1 MNRSHISKVFSG
13 VADSRPFTNE
23 HQETPQRTSSRRVS
37 QWNRTMRLLLVLV
50 VPFLLSIIIHL
61 SCGRESPTGPPRAA
75 SIRIS
80 PAEAELD
87 AIGAT
92 VQFTAAVRDG
102 HDRVIADAAV
112 TWASGNTEVAGV
124 TDEGLV
130 TARKNGSA
138 IVTAVSG
145 QFSANATVT
154 VSQAVAR
161 IEVAPASVTL
171 TKTDRA
177 LRVDA
182 VAKDRN
188 GNPVP
193 DTQLVWT
200 SSDPFVV
207 SVNAQGDLEARSNGI
222 ARITVTS
229 GDVSAIVEVTV
240 SGFGPDALDR
250 AALVALFNGTGG
262 SEWTLATNWSSDAP
276 LAEWH
281 GVTTDAEG
289 RVTEL
294 LLDRNELTGAMP
306 AELVRLE
313 KLRSLSLLGNQL
325 TGSIPPEIGHL
336 PNLEFLEVSYNR
348 LTGSIPPEIGRL
360 VRLRTLGARGNNFSH
375 GPLPLAMANLG
386 NLERLR
392 FDRTFLCAPL
402 DAVFQAW
409 LAGIDDVEVDD
420 CEDTERSALI
430 ALYNAADGRNWTGRR
445 NWLTGASVS
454 AWHGVETNDQGHV
467 TGLDLEDNN
476 LNGTLPSRLGDLRSL
491 GVLDLSNNS
500 GLTGPLPASL
510 VGLGL
515 TALKLG
521 GTGLC
526 APSDPAYQAWLA
538 TVGDIRVDNCPATL
552 ATDRMVLTTLYGETG
567 GAYWKEATNW
577 LSEAP
582 LRDWHGV
589 ETDAEGHVISLD
601 LGYNN
606 LKGRLPQELALM
618 DRLETLRLIGNG
630 LTGHVPPEL
639 ARLDRLAALDL
650 SVNLLTGPIPPE
662 LGRLT
667 NLSVLDLSANGLTGS
682 VPTELGQ
689 LDRLTVLDLG
699 LNRLHGLL
707 SPELGNLRSLE
718 RLTLSSNE
726 FTGPVP
732 NELGGLVALSVLNL
746 SVNGLTG
753 AVPPELG
760 QLANLVALDLARNGL
775 TGPVPSELGRLASLE
790 ELDLSTNA
798 LSGLV
803 PPELGQLAN
812 LEELNLS
819 ANGLTGFVP
828 PELGRLANLVTLS
841 LASNRLSGL
850 VPPELGALGALRTL
864 SLSHNAGLS
873 GPLPRALLDLDL
885 AFLLLAGTGLCAPRD
900 VETQTWLRD
909 IDERRV
915 SNCGDDIVRV
925 VSAYLTQAVQS
936 LENPV
941 PLVAGKPALLRVF
954 VTNGGMADA
963 RRPPVRASFYQNN
976 LPVYTVEIPGGDYS
990 LPDRPEEGDLAASS
1004 NAHIPAYVVRPGL
1017 EMVIEIDPGSLS
1029 DSATDAGRRLPPVG
1043 RMALEV
1049 AEVPPLDLTLVPF
1062 LLMSNPD
1069 WTLADY
1075 AAGLSPNDELFR
1087 MTRETLPVGDFQLNV
1102 REPVWT
1108 SVASEAK
1115 NTISMLVEVFVV
1127 RILDG
1132 APGHYMA
1139 ILPASERVGVAVIPG
1154 SIGVSAL
1161 NGQIIAHELGHNMNL
1176 RHAPCGGPAGLD
1188 PDYPYVDGTTGA
1200 WGYDLL
1206 SGSLVSPRNH
1216 DLMSYC
1222 PPGWISDFHFVKA
1235 LIYRRSL
1242 ETPVPA
1248 ARAASATNLLLWG
1261 EVNDLGEIVLHPAF
1275 AVDAPSVLPEAGG
1288 PYRLTGEDESGNT
1301 LFALS
1306 FGTAE
1311 VADGAGSVFAFVL
1324 PVRADWLDRLQLF
1337 SLSGPDGVTTLD
1349 RSGGPAA
1356 ALMLDRMTGAVRGV
1370 LRDWPGQDDSPAFAR
1385 RVQPDGDFEVQVS
1398 RGIPDSN
1405 PR

>member
-1 MNRSHISKVFSG
+1 
-13 VADSRPFTNE
+13 
-23 HQETPQRTSSRRVS
+23 
-37 QWNRTMRLLLVLV
+37 MRFLLSLV
-50 VPFLLSIIIHL
+50 VPVVLLIIVLSITVL
-61 SCGRESPTGPPRAA
+61 SSCGRESPTGPPPAA
-75 SIRIS
+75 SITLS
-80 PAEAELD
+80 PAETELD

-92 VQFTAAVRDG
+92 VQLTASVRDG
-102 HDRVIADAAV
+102 NDREIEDAAV
-112 TWASGNTEVAGV
+112 TWTSGNPEVASV
-124 TDEGLV
+124 TDTGLV
-130 TARKNGSA
+130 TARKNGTA
-138 IVTAVSG
+138 VVTAVTG
-145 QFSANATVT
+145 GFSANATVT

-161 IEVAPASVTL
+161 IEVAPTSVTL

-177 LRVDA
+177 QRVDA

-193 DTQLVWT
+193 NARLFWT

-207 SVNAQGDLEARSNGI
+207 SVNALGNLEARSNGN
-222 ARITVTS
+222 ARITVSSGEISTS
-229 GDVSAIVEVTV
+229 VEVTV

-262 SEWTLATNWSSDAP
+262 PGWTLDTNWSSDAP
-276 LAEWH
+276 LSEWH
-281 GVTTDAEG
+281 GVTTGADG
-289 RVTEL
+289 RVIKL
-294 LLDRNELTGAMP
+294 LLDRNGLTGAIP
-306 AELVRLE
+306 AELVRLDM
-313 KLRSLSLLGNQL
+313 LQSLSLVGNRL
-325 TGSIPPEIGHL
+325 TGSIPPGIGSL
-336 PNLEFLEVSYNR
+336 ADLELLEVSYNR
-348 LTGSIPPEIGRL
+348 LSGSIPPEIGRL
-360 VRLRTLGARGNNFSH
+360 TRLREFGARGNNFSH
-375 GPLPLAMANLG
+375 GPLPRAMANLD

-392 FDRTFLCAPL
+392 LDRTFLCAPL

-409 LAGIDDVEVDD
+409 LGAIADVEVDN
-420 CEDTERSALI
+420 CEDLERSALV
-430 ALYNAADGRNWTGRR
+430 ALYNAAGGGNWTGRR
-445 NWLTGASVS
+445 NWLTAAPLST
-454 AWHGVETNDQGHV
+454 WHGVATNDLGQV
-467 TGLDLEDNN
+467 TGLVLEDNH
-476 LNGTLPSRLGDLRSL
+476 LEGTLPSRLGDLRSL
-491 GVLDLSNNS
+491 SVLDLSNNA

-510 VGLGL
+510 AGLGL
-515 TALKLG
+515 TVLKLG

-526 APSDPAYQAWLA
+526 APQDPAFQAWLA
-538 TVGDIRVDNCPATL
+538 TIGDIRVDGCSAAVYP
-552 ATDRMVLTTLYGETG
+552 DRVALIALYGETG
-567 GAYWKEATNW
+567 GAYWKETANW

-630 LTGHVPPEL
+630 LAGHIPPEL

-650 SVNLLTGPIPPE
+650 SVNLLTGPIPLE
-662 LGRLT
+662 LGQLE

-682 VPTELGQ
+682 VPTELGR

-699 LNRLHGLL
+699 LNRLHGPLP
-707 SPELGNLRSLE
+707 PELGNLRSLE

-732 NELGGLVALSVLNL
+732 NELAGLAALTVLNL

-775 TGPVPSELGRLASLE
+775 TGPLPPELGQLASLE

-798 LSGLV
+798 LTGPV
-803 PPELGQLAN
+803 PSELGRLSN
-812 LEELNLS
+812 LEEMNLS
-819 ANGLTGFVP
+819 TNGLTGPVP
-828 PELGRLANLVTLS
+828 PELGRLANLVTLR
-841 LASNRLSGL
+841 LASNRLSGP
-850 VPPELGALGALRTL
+850 VPSELGALGKLRTL

-873 GPLPRALLDLDL
+873 GPLPRAFLGLDL
-885 AFLLLAGTGLCAPRD
+885 ASLLLAGTGLCATRD
-900 VETQTWLRD
+900 VEIQTWLQG
-909 IDERRV
+909 IDERRI
-915 SNCGDDIVRV
+915 SNCGDAVARV
-925 VSAYLTQAVQS
+925 ASAYLTQAVQS

-963 RRPPVRASFYQNN
+963 RRPPVRATFYQNN
-976 LPVYTVEIPGGDYS
+976 LPVYTADIPGREDR
-990 LPDRPEEGDLAASS
+990 LPDRPEEGDLTASS

-1017 EMVIEIDPGSLS
+1017 EMVIEIEPGSIPDSAS
-1029 DSATDAGRRLPPVG
+1029 DSGRRLPSAG
-1043 RMALEV
+1043 RLALEV
-1049 AEVPPLDLTLVPF
+1049 AEVPPLNLTLVPF
-1062 LLMSNPD
+1062 LWTWNPD
-1069 WTLADY
+1069 WTLAEY
-1075 AAGLSPNDELFR
+1075 AAGLSPDDELFR
-1087 MTRETLPVGDFQLNV
+1087 MTRETLPVGDLHLNV

-1115 NTISMLVEVFVV
+1115 NTIPMLIEVFVV

-1132 APGHYMA
+1132 AWGHYMA
-1139 ILPASERVGVAVIPG
+1139 ILPESERVGVAVIPG
-1154 SIGVSAL
+1154 TIGVSAL
-1161 NGQIIAHELGHNMNL
+1161 DGRIIAHELGHNMNL

-1188 PDYPYVDGTTGA
+1188 PDYPYVDGTTGT

-1222 PPGWISDFHFVKA
+1222 PPGWISDFHYVKA
-1235 LIYRRSL
+1235 LIYRRSE

-1248 ARAASATNLLLWG
+1248 ARAASATSLLLWG
-1261 EVNDLGEIVLHPAF
+1261 EVNDWEEIVLHPAF
-1275 AVDAPSVLPEAGG
+1275 VVDAPPVLPETGG
-1288 PYRLTGEDESGNT
+1288 PYRLTGEDAAGNT

-1306 FGTAE
+1306 FGAAE
-1311 VADGAGSVFAFVL
+1311 IADGAGRVFAFVL
-1324 PVRADWLDRLQLF
+1324 PVQTDWLNRLHQIAV
-1337 SLSGPDGVTTLD
+1337 SGPEGVKTMD

-1356 ALMLDRMTGAVRGV
+1356 AIMLDRSSGAVRGI
-1370 LRDWPGQDDSPAFAR
+1370 LRDWSDQGGSPAFAR
-1385 RVQPDGDFEVQVS
+1385 RVLPDGNFEVRVS
-1398 RGIPDSN
+1398 RGIPDFN

>member
-1 MNRSHISKVFSG
+1 
-13 VADSRPFTNE
+13 
-23 HQETPQRTSSRRVS
+23 
-37 QWNRTMRLLLVLV
+37 MRFLLVPV
-50 VPFLLSIIIHL
+50 VLSIIIYL
-61 SCGRESPTGPPRAA
+61 SCGRENPTGPPQAA
-75 SIRIS
+75 SITIS
-80 PAEAELD
+80 PSETELD

-92 VQFTAAVRDG
+92 VQFTASVRDG
-102 HDRVIADAAV
+102 NDRVIADAAV
-112 TWASGNTEVAGV
+112 TWTSGNTEVASV
-124 TDEGLV
+124 THEGLV
-130 TARKNGSA
+130 TARKNGSTV
-138 IVTAVSG
+138 VTAVSG
-145 QFSANATVT
+145 PFHANASVT

-161 IEVAPASVTL
+161 IEIAPASVML
-171 TKTDRA
+171 TMTERI
-177 LRVDA
+177 LRLDA

-193 DTQLVWT
+193 NARLIWA

-207 SVNAQGDLEARSNGI
+207 SVNALGDLEAWSNGN
-222 ARITVTS
+222 ARITVST
-229 GDVSAIVEVTV
+229 GDVSTSVEVTV
-240 SGFGPDALDR
+240 SGFRPDALDR

-262 SEWTLATNWSSDAP
+262 PGWTLATNWSSDAP
-276 LAEWH
+276 LDEWK

-289 RVTEL
+289 RVIEL
-294 LLDRNELTGAMP
+294 ALDRNGLEGAFPTELF
-306 AELVRLE
+306 RLE
-313 KLRSLSLLGNQL
+313 RLRSLSLLGNRL
-325 TGSIPPEIGHL
+325 TGSIPPAIGRL
-336 PNLEFLEVSYNR
+336 ASLEVLEVSYNR

-360 VRLRTLGARGNNFSH
+360 VRLRVLGARGNNFSH
-375 GPLPLAMANLG
+375 GPLPMAMANLG

-392 FDRTFLCAPL
+392 LDRTFLCAPL

-409 LAGIDDVEVDD
+409 LGAIDDVEVDN
-420 CEDTERSALI
+420 CEDMERSALI
-430 ALYNAADGRNWTGRR
+430 ALYNAADGGNWTVRR
-445 NWLTGASVS
+445 NWLTAAPLS
-454 AWHGVETNDQGHV
+454 AWHGVTTNDLGQV

-476 LNGTLPSRLGDLRSL
+476 LKGTLPSRLGDLRSMR
-491 GVLDLSNNS
+491 VLDLSNNS
-500 GLTGPLPASL
+500 GLSGPLPASL
-510 VGLGL
+510 VGLGPTVL
-515 TALKLG
+515 RLG
-521 GTGLC
+521 GTSLC
-526 APSDPAYQAWLA
+526 APPDPAYQAWLA
-538 TVGDIRVDNCPATL
+538 TIGDIRVDNCPSTL
-552 ATDRMVLTTLYGETG
+552 GPDRMALTTLYGETG
-567 GAYWKEATNW
+567 GAYWKEAANW

-606 LKGRLPQELALM
+606 LKGRLPSELALM

-630 LTGHVPPEL
+630 LAGHIPPEF
-639 ARLDRLAALDL
+639 ARVDRLVALDL

-662 LGRLT
+662 LGQLE
-667 NLSVLDLSANGLTGS
+667 NLSVLDLSANGLTGAL
-682 VPTELGQ
+682 PAELGR
-689 LDRLTVLDLG
+689 LDRLTDLDLG
-699 LNRLHGLL
+699 LNRLHGPLT
-707 SPELGNLRSLE
+707 PELGNLRSLE

-732 NELGGLVALSVLNL
+732 NELGGLAALTVLNL

-760 QLANLVALDLARNGL
+760 QLRDLVTLDLARNGL
-775 TGPVPSELGRLASLE
+775 TGPVPPELGQLASLE

-798 LSGLV
+798 LTGPV
-803 PPELGQLAN
+803 PPELGHLPN

-819 ANGLTGFVP
+819 TNGLAGPVP
-828 PELGRLANLVTLS
+828 TELGRLANLVTLR
-841 LASNRLSGL
+841 LASNRLSGP
-850 VPPELGALGALRTL
+850 VPSELGALGKLKTL

-873 GPLPRALLDLDL
+873 GPLPRTFLGLDL
-885 AFLLLAGTGLCAPRD
+885 ASLLLAGTGLCASRD
-900 VETQTWLRD
+900 AETQTWLLD

-915 SNCGDDIVRV
+915 SGCGDAVARV
-925 VSAYLTQAVQS
+925 ASAYLTQAVQS
-936 LENPV
+936 LDNPV

-954 VTNGGMADA
+954 LTSGGMADA
-963 RRPPVRASFYQNN
+963 RRPPVRATFYQNN
-976 LPVYTVEIPGGDYS
+976 LPVYTAEIPGGDYS

-1017 EMVIEIDPGSLS
+1017 EMVIEIGPGSTP
-1029 DSATDAGRRLPPVG
+1029 DSASDAGRRLPPAG
-1043 RMALEV
+1043 RLALEV

-1069 WTLADY
+1069 WTLVDY
-1075 AAGLSPNDELFR
+1075 AAGLSSNDELFR
-1087 MTRETLPVGDFQLNV
+1087 MTRETLPVGDFHLNV

-1161 NGQIIAHELGHNMNL
+1161 NGFTIAHELGHNMNL
-1176 RHAPCGGPAGLD
+1176 RHAPCGGPSGLD
-1188 PDYPYVDGTTGA
+1188 PDYPYVDGTTGT
-1200 WGYDLL
+1200 WGYDIL
-1206 SGSLVSPRNH
+1206 SGSLVSPQSH

-1235 LIYRRSL
+1235 LVYRRSV
-1242 ETPVPA
+1242 EMSVPA
-1248 ARAASATNLLLWG
+1248 ARAVSATSLLLWG
-1261 EVNDLGEIVLHPAF
+1261 EVNDLGETVLHPAF
-1275 AVDAPSVLPEAGG
+1275 TVEAPPLLPETGG
-1288 PYRLTGEDESGNT
+1288 PYRLAGEDGAGNT

-1311 VADGAGSVFAFVL
+1311 IADGAGSVFAFVL
-1324 PVRADWLDRLQLF
+1324 PVQTDWLDRLQQIALT
-1337 SLSGPDGVTTLD
+1337 GPEGVMTID

-1356 ALMLDRMTGAVRGV
+1356 AIMLDRTTGAVRGI
-1370 LRDWPGQDDSPAFAR
+1370 LRHWFDQGGSPTFAR
-1385 RVQPDGDFEVQVS
+1385 RVLPDGDFEVLVS